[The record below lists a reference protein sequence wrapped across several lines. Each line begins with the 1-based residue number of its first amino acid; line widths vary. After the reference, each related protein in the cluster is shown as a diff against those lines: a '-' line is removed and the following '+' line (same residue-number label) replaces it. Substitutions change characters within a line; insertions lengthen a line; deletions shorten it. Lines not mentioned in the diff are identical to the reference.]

1 VPLEEFSFLLN
12 IYEALKLDYPENI
25 AEQTLGAFVTKE
37 YRDLKIEKSKVEKFD
52 EKYQDLFT
60 KREFDG
66 FYCEDN
72 FDLSLIGGFIY
83 NQFSCIRTLLYPY
96 VNIHKIIITA
106 NHRRK
111 LIKF

>member
-1 VPLEEFSFLLN
+1 
-12 IYEALKLDYPENI
+12 
-25 AEQTLGAFVTKE
+25 
-37 YRDLKIEKSKVEKFD
+37 
-52 EKYQDLFT
+52 
-60 KREFDG
+60 
-66 FYCEDN
+66 
-72 FDLSLIGGFIY
+72 LSLICGFIY